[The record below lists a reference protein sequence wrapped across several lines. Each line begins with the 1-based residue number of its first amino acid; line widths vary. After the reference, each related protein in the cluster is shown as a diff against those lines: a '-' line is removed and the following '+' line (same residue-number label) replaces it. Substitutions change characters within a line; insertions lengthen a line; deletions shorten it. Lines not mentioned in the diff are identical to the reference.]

1 MFNAQ
6 SAMTVEMVMMM
17 IQFSSLLGPICK
29 VSDSLGISFD
39 SCANTQTAKKTQE
52 KRIVRNMAAFLI
64 PSDGPRPGHDPH
76 LSRSPVTNQ
85 ETRNFV
91 QPALSDVTRLW
102 NIQLYRLP
110 CIYLQVHVSHVYTSL
125 YIHIYPQSHRM
136 VLMTAIRHDF
146 RSKWQRQ

>member
-6 SAMTVEMVMMM
+6 STMTVEMIM
-17 IQFSSLLGPICK
+17 IKFSSLLGPICK

-64 PSDGPRPGHDPH
+64 PNDGPRPVHDPH
-76 LSRSPVTNQ
+76 LSRTPVTNQ
-85 ETRNFV
+85 ETRYFV

-110 CIYLQVHVSHVYTSL
+110 CTYLHVHVSHVYASL

-136 VLMTAIRHDF
+136 VLDG
-146 RSKWQRQ
+146 SY